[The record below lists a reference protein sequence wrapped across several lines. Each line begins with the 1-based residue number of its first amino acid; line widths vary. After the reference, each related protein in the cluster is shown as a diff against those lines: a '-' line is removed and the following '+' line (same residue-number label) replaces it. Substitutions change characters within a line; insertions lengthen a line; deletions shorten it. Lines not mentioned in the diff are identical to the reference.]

1 MKHLHTFESFV
12 NEGDMPFTFVSR
24 LMKAAKGDFNGKPG
38 VVFSSSM
45 VANELKTNRKGPA
58 LKQLDRTLEAAG
70 VKGLKYAL
78 TGNPNEVIVYAEDGN
93 TSPTSDIQKWID
105 AAWISH
111 PNADISKEG
120 QDLLAQF

>member
-1 MKHLHTFESFV
+1 MKHINTFESFI

-24 LMKAAKGDFNGKPG
+24 LMNATKGDFSGKPG
-38 VVFSSSM
+38 VVFTSSM

-58 LKQLDRTLEAAG
+58 LKQLDRTFETAG
-70 VKGLKYAL
+70 VKALKYAL
-78 TGNPNEVIVYAEDGN
+78 TGKPNEVIVYAEDGDI
-93 TSPTSDIQKWID
+93 SPTSDIQKWID

-120 QDLLAQF
+120 RDLLTQF